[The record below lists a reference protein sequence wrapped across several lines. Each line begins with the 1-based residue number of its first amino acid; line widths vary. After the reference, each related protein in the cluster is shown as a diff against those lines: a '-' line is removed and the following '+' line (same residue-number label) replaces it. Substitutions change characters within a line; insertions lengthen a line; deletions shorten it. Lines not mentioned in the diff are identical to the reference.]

1 MSQTNSMRV
10 LLQQATVA
18 YLYCYCCA
26 IRECGMPNR
35 HNACKYAYEP
45 ALTDQCVPKSQKISN
60 KNRKP
65 WCFEMSVSCDV
76 SDTLV
81 DLPLS
86 HTYHLQGPFL
96 VVTTKQRDIG
106 LVGWKDR
113 RWTHQDKVPAAQKRK
128 PKKQNAPAPHTPWS
142 QAFDPDS
149 RRYYFYNISAGITE
163 WNEPEEGYIPDDT
176 VQYYLTLGIAEPY
189 VPSYE
194 KKLTLDDSHLDLIPD
209 VKGCGPRAHDASSPS
224 SNTKGAADSSSLT
237 ETFRQS
243 QIRRPQDEATSI
255 EAGSNTL
262 NPAAHGFGSDAA
274 RLAADDIDDCL
285 NDIVH
290 AVAMHDLGTDWED
303 NRQCD
308 DVPDSVSLSDGGL
321 GCKKHITI
329 ISLSSQRS
337 CNGHALHGAEE
348 PNHIRR
354 VGMQQPKGDQEE
366 GISEGSTDLENA
378 SVAQPVESKANK
390 VGETCPRE
398 ACLEGST
405 REELQER
412 QGELICTENVC
423 TTVRT
428 AEANGTA
435 TGPTLGADRRHV
447 MVQAEVGD
455 GTTCLLGSCK
465 AAEGKRQSI
474 VGSEMAA
481 AGGLTTQRD
490 SGTVVPYQR
499 ARGAT
504 LAVGGGEAASDATA
518 ADVDRLT
525 AGTAAVSADEDIT
538 RGVGPDSH
546 GGVAAADVWNF
557 RDTTAAAATE
567 TASERRPVLDGANL
581 VSDVTS
587 VLADGRRST
596 AGPEAAAVVAASEL
610 FAPRKKGE
618 LPPDVE
624 RYWLARY
631 SLLSRWAE
639 GVRVNAHSLFSI
651 TAEVIAKHQAQALS
665 HASIIFDAFCG
676 CGGNAIQLAR
686 VASQVCSSCKCL
698 AYVPIT
704 GFNAL
709 WDMGLILA
717 QSWLSDASWLGLC
730 RSSPSTPGQCKM
742 YECGFPNVLHIVPPE
757 PESGGSIAESVD
769 RRARLA

>member
-1 MSQTNSMRV
+1 
-10 LLQQATVA
+10 
-18 YLYCYCCA
+18 
-26 IRECGMPNR
+26 
-35 HNACKYAYEP
+35 
-45 ALTDQCVPKSQKISN
+45 
-60 KNRKP
+60 
-65 WCFEMSVSCDV
+65 MSVSCDV

-194 KKLTLDDSHLDLIPD
+194 KKMTLNDSHLDLIPD

-224 SNTKGAADSSSLT
+224 SNTKGAPDSSSLS
-237 ETFRQS
+237 EIFRQS

-308 DVPDSVSLSDGGL
+308 DVPDSVNLSDGGM
-321 GCKKHITI
+321 GCQKHM
-329 ISLSSQRS
+329 
-337 CNGHALHGAEE
+337 
-348 PNHIRR
+348 IRRHLLCGYILR

-378 SVAQPVESKANK
+378 SVAQPVESKAHK
-390 VGETCPRE
+390 SGETGPRE

-405 REELQER
+405 LEELQER
-412 QGELICTENVC
+412 QGELICTEKVC

-428 AEANGTA
+428 ADANGSA

-455 GTTCLLGSCK
+455 GTMFLLGSCK

-481 AGGLTTQRD
+481 AEGLTTKRD
-490 SGTVVPYQR
+490 PGTVVPDQR
-499 ARGAT
+499 SRGST

-518 ADVDRLT
+518 ADVDHLT
-525 AGTAAVSADEDIT
+525 AGTAAVSADEDIS
-538 RGVGPDSH
+538 RGVVPDSH
-546 GGVAAADVWNF
+546 GGVAAADVWNL
-557 RDTTAAAATE
+557 RDTTAAATE

-581 VSDVTS
+581 VPDATS

-596 AGPEAAAVVAASEL
+596 AGSEAAAVVAASEL
-610 FAPRKKGE
+610 FAPRRKGE

-665 HASIIFDAFCG
+665 HASVVFDAFCG

-717 QSWLSDASWLGLC
+717 QSWLSDSRCMMHLGLVIAVPALPLQGSARC
-730 RSSPSTPGQCKM
+730 MNAVFQMCYILYHLSLKGAAQLQKELVDELGLPGRIVCECDAGRLPSALYPKILLLLLLLSPLLLLLLLL
-742 YECGFPNVLHIVPPE
+742 VLLLVVRIHWAPIP
-757 PESGGSIAESVD
+757 SN
-769 RRARLA
+769 